1 MSKTDSRFVEALD
14 ALGVAKTIVDS
25 IYPIGTHPRRAARSL
40 LPQRNLSM
48 LAMFRRAMSNG
59 ATRPSG
65 STRNIRIETPS
76 LVIPVSSTLRS
87 GQQSTRKEH
96 ATTRSCSG
104 PGSRRAGVRQRRSR
118 ANRRPGPRSY
128 HPDRVGDLAPGRTQ
142 GCAPMT
148 RIPTLDIPLSISS
161 SRSGFQRASKFGSRS
176 TRMIRPRQ
184 GQ

>member
-14 ALGVAKTIVDS
+14 ALGVAKTIVDL
-25 IYPIGTHPRRAARSL
+25 IYPIGTPSEARGKIASAAKELVDAGNVSTCDVEWCD
-40 LPQRNLSM
+40 ST
-48 LAMFRRAMSNG
+48 G
-59 ATRPSG
+59 G

-104 PGSRRAGVRQRRSR
+104 LVLGGAGVRQRRSR

-142 GCAPMT
+142 GA
-148 RIPTLDIPLSISS
+148 L
-161 SRSGFQRASKFGSRS
+161 Q
-176 TRMIRPRQ
+176 
-184 GQ
+184 